1 MKRSLSDQH
10 TSENAFGRSCVRLR
24 KSMGLTQQ
32 ALSRL
37 LGISEQTIGHWERG
51 VRSPKREHLERLLVL
66 CLQRHAFAPG
76 REHEQAHQLWL
87 AAGQQADFD
96 AFWMRVQLAVPSA
109 PQALVVLKRQAAQSA
124 EPLAKQ
130 EPPSTSSHFDWGDA
144 FDVHD
149 FYGREAERLQLEQWV
164 LQERC
169 QVVSVLGMGGIGK
182 SALSVTLMH
191 QVAPAFQHVVFRSLR
206 DAPPCQDLLADCLQV
221 LSPQS
226 LPALPSS
233 LERRMDLLL
242 ACLQRQRC
250 LLVLDNLETLL
261 QEHDQAGRFRA
272 GYQDYAALLG
282 RVAEMPHQSCLLVTS
297 RESLA
302 ELEPRESNRASVRTL
317 RLAGL
322 EQEACEHL
330 FEERDVVGTPHDLLR
345 LVELYAGNPL
355 ALKIVAEAI
364 VELFGGE
371 IAPFLQQE
379 TVIFSN
385 IRGLLTEQFA
395 RLSATEQALL
405 FWLAVVREPL
415 GVAELQA
422 MLVPPVAAVQVS
434 EALEA
439 LQRRSLVER
448 GKQQATF
455 TLQSVVLEYVTGVL
469 VERVSEQVERGGWE
483 HLVQYALEQAGA
495 KAYVRQ
501 AQERLIVAP
510 IILRL
515 QAVYRGTEAV
525 EEQLLGLL
533 SQLRAREQEEQG
545 YGPTNLISLLRA
557 LRGDLRRIDLSHL
570 SIRGAYLQGVEM
582 QDATL
587 AGATLRDTI
596 FTEAF
601 DAAWSVAIS
610 GSGQYWAAGSR
621 RGEVRVW
628 HVGSHNLHLAWQAHA
643 DVVDRTLA
651 FSPDERLLATGSL
664 DGTIKLWDV
673 VSGALLWTGWHT
685 GLVEGLAFAPDGQ
698 RLASC
703 GDDATIRLWD
713 AISGANV
720 ETIAAQ
726 GAVFSVA
733 WNCDG
738 THLAIACFD
747 GRIQLWELQGTQPA
761 THVQTL
767 SGHTH
772 WVLGLAFAPD
782 GTQLAS
788 ASWDRTVRVW
798 DVASG
803 RCLHTLEGHTDHVYT
818 VAWSPDGR
826 TVASGGFDD
835 AIWLWDVERG
845 SYRMVLHGHTDHVYS
860 IAFTPDSRLLLS
872 GSEDKTLR
880 VWDVESGQCV
890 RVIQSYAV
898 ALYDVTWSPDGTQLA
913 CAGSDS
919 LVTVW
924 DVADQM
930 PPRVMRGH
938 SWAVFGGVAWSPDGR
953 LLASS
958 GLDNAI
964 RLWDPT
970 SGASVQILRD
980 PDHSDTLFYGVAWSP
995 DGQLLA
1001 NGSYMHGVQVWDMTA
1016 RSRLWV
1022 GRAHPAFVR
1031 CIAWSPDGMRLA
1043 SCGDDGTI
1051 CLWRATD
1058 GTLLQTLQEHSG
1070 NVTTLAWS
1078 PDGTWLA
1085 SGGGGRSTGE
1095 LFLWNTGNGKRVRT
1109 FEGQSHAVS
1118 AVAWNTLGD
1127 QLVSGDS
1134 DGNLRWWEA
1143 QSGKCLAMRK
1153 AHQGTVHAL
1162 KISPDGRL
1170 LASCGEDGTIKVWN
1184 LESSELVRTLQRDRP
1199 YERLNITSTQGLT
1212 PAQKATL
1219 FALGAFEEDVRN

>member
-1 MKRSLSDQH
+1 MKHLPSDQH
-10 TSENAFGRSCVRLR
+10 ERENVFRRSCVRLR
-24 KSMGLTQQ
+24 KSMGLTQR
-32 ALSRL
+32 ALGRL
-37 LGISEQTIGHWERG
+37 LGISEQAIQHWERG
-51 VRSPKREHLERLLVL
+51 ARSPTPEHLQRLLAL

-87 AAGQQADFD
+87 AAGKPADFE
-96 AFWMRVQLAVPSA
+96 AFWMRVQLAAPSA
-109 PQALVVLKRQAAQSA
+109 HHALVVLKRETA

-130 EPPSTSSHFDWGDA
+130 QPAATSSRFDWGDA
-144 FDVHD
+144 LDVHD
-149 FYGREAERLQLEQWV
+149 FYGREAERLQLEQWM

-191 QVAPAFQHVVFRSLR
+191 QVAPAFQRVVFRSLR

-221 LSPQS
+221 FSPGP
-226 LPALPSS
+226 LPALPGS
-233 LERRMDLLL
+233 LEGRMDLLL

-250 LLVLDNLETLL
+250 LLVLDNLESLL
-261 QEHDQAGRFRA
+261 QEHDPEGRYRA

-297 RESLA
+297 REMPP
-302 ELEPRESNRASVRTL
+302 ELGPLESRRASVRTL

-322 EQEACEHL
+322 EQDACEQL
-330 FEERDVVGTPHDLLR
+330 FETRDLVGTTQERLR
-345 LVELYAGNPL
+345 LAQLYGGNPL

-371 IAPFLQQE
+371 IAPFLEQE
-379 TVIFSN
+379 TVIFST
-385 IRGLLTEQFA
+385 IGDLLAEQYARLSSLEQGLLT
-395 RLSATEQALL
+395 
-405 FWLAVVREPL
+405 WLAVVREPL
-415 GVAELQA
+415 GVAEPQA
-422 MLVPPVAAVQVS
+422 MLVPPVAGVQVN

-455 TLQSVVLEYVTGVL
+455 TLQSVVLEYVTQVL

-483 HLVQYALEQAGA
+483 HLIRYALEQAGA

-510 IILRL
+510 VLLRL
-515 QAVYRGTEAV
+515 QAVYRSTEAV
-525 EEQLLGLL
+525 EELLLRLL
-533 SQLRAREQEEQG
+533 SQLREWEPEAQG
-545 YGPTNLISLLRA
+545 YGPINLIMLLRE
-557 LRGDLRRIDLSHL
+557 LRGHLRRLDLSRL
-570 SIRGAYLQGVEM
+570 SIREAYLQGVEM

-587 AGATLRDTI
+587 AGASLRDTI
-596 FTEAF
+596 FTETF
-601 DAAWSVAIS
+601 DATWAVAIS

-628 HVGSHNLHLAWQAHA
+628 REGGHTLHLAWQAHT
-643 DVVDRTLA
+643 DTVDRTLA
-651 FSPDERLLATGSL
+651 FSPDERLLATGSW

-673 VSGALLWTGWHT
+673 ASGALLWTGWHT
-685 GLVEGLAFAPDGQ
+685 DIVEGLAFTPDGQ
-698 RLASC
+698 MLSSC

-713 AISGANV
+713 ATSGAEV

-726 GAVFSVA
+726 GPVYSVA
-733 WNCDG
+733 WNSDG

-747 GRIQLWELQGTQPA
+747 GCIQIWELRATQPA
-761 THVQTL
+761 TCVQTL

-782 GTQLAS
+782 GPSSSPGRGSQLVS
-788 ASWDRTVRVW
+788 ASWDRTVKLW

-803 RCLHTLEGHTDHVYT
+803 RCLHTLEGHTDRVYA

-845 SYRMVLHGHTDHVYS
+845 SYRIVLRGHTDHVYS
-860 IAFTPDSRLLLS
+860 IAFTPDSSRLLS
-872 GSEDKTLR
+872 GSEDRTLR
-880 VWDVESGQCV
+880 VWDVESGHCV
-890 RVIQSYAV
+890 RIIQGYAV
-898 ALYDVTWSPDGTQLA
+898 ALYDVAWSPAGTQLA
-913 CAGSDS
+913 CAGSDT
-919 LVTVW
+919 LVTIW
-924 DVADQM
+924 DVADQV
-930 PPRVMRGH
+930 PLRVMRGH

-980 PDHSDTLFYGVAWSP
+980 PDYSDTLFYGVAWSP

-1001 NGSYMHGVQVWDMTA
+1001 SGSYMHGVQVWDLTA
-1016 RSRLWV
+1016 RSRRWV
-1022 GRAHPAFVR
+1022 GRAQLTFVR
-1031 CIAWSPDGMRLA
+1031 RVAWSPDGTRLA

-1051 CLWRATD
+1051 CLWLATD
-1058 GTLLQTLQEHSG
+1058 RCSRHPHNL
-1070 NVTTLAWS
+1070 
-1078 PDGTWLA
+1078 P
-1085 SGGGGRSTGE
+1085 GGCHPGSTP
-1095 LFLWNTGNGKRVRT
+1095 RT
-1109 FEGQSHAVS
+1109 
-1118 AVAWNTLGD
+1118 
-1127 QLVSGDS
+1127 
-1134 DGNLRWWEA
+1134 
-1143 QSGKCLAMRK
+1143 
-1153 AHQGTVHAL
+1153 
-1162 KISPDGRL
+1162 
-1170 LASCGEDGTIKVWN
+1170 
-1184 LESSELVRTLQRDRP
+1184 
-1199 YERLNITSTQGLT
+1199 
-1212 PAQKATL
+1212 
-1219 FALGAFEEDVRN
+1219 